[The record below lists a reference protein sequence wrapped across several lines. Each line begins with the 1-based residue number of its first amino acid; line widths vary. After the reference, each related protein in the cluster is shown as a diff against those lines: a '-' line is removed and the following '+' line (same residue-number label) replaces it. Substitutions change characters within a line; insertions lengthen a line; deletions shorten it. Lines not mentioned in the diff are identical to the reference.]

1 MLLAYLYAGSLSRSL
16 HCVVYGLLGIFLDL
30 VGIALV
36 YLDFKLVS
44 GSLRHHEPPRGRFC
58 FKEGGV

>member
-16 HCVVYGLLGIFLDL
+16 HCIAY

-44 GSLRHHEPPRGRFC
+44 GSLHHHEPPRGGFVLKREEC
-58 FKEGGV
+58 KDVALTTS